1 MACKVEYDCR
11 IVFGFGFENSEE
23 VRRIV
28 LVDIGTHED
37 VY

>member
-1 MACKVEYDCR
+1 MQVEYDCR
-11 IVFGFGFENSEE
+11 IVFGFDNSED
-23 VRRIV
+23 VGRIV